1 VGKFVDT
8 MNEAQIFRT
17 KKELETAVWFIA
29 QIIPYASV
37 VVKEFSL
44 REVD

>member
-1 VGKFVDT
+1 VDE

-17 KKELETAVWFIA
+17 KKELETALWFIS
-29 QIIPYASV
+29 QIIPGARV